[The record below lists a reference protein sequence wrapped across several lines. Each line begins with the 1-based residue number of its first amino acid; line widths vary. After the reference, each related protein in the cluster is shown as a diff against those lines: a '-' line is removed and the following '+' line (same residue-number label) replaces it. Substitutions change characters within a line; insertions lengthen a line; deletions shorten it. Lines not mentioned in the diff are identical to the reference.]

1 MVRVSKNRL
10 ENSHLNQLLH
20 QLTDVI
26 GRLDSHQAHG
36 FINEIFG
43 KEEKEIFAK
52 RLAIILM
59 INEGRSLYSIARLLH
74 VSDTTVGK
82 IYDRFE
88 RGEFSNTIK
97 ALTKNKTDYKKFVDI
112 LDSILTVGG
121 IMPHRNTPIRIP
133 R

>member
-10 ENSHLNQLLH
+10 SDKHLQQLIK

-26 GRLDSHQAHG
+26 GRLNVGQASYFLH
-36 FINEIFG
+36 EMFG
-43 KEEKEIFAK
+43 KEEKEVFAK

-59 INEGRSLYSIARLLH
+59 INEGRSLYSIARLLQ

-88 RGEFSNTIK
+88 RGEFSHTIK
-97 ALTKNKTDYKKFVDI
+97 ALTKNKIDYKKFVDLI
-112 LDSILTVGG
+112 DSILTVGG

>member
-10 ENSHLNQLLH
+10 TEEHLQQLIK

-26 GRLDSHQAHG
+26 GRLNAGQASQ
-36 FINEIFG
+36 FIYEIFG

-59 INEGRSLYSIARLLH
+59 INEGRSLYSIARLLQ

-82 IYDRFE
+82 IYDRYK
-88 RGEFSNTIK
+88 RNEFTHTIK
-97 ALTKNKTDYKKFVDI
+97 ALTKNKTDYKRFVD
-112 LDSILTVGG
+112 LVDSILTVGG
-121 IMPHRNTPIRIP
+121 IMPRRNTPIRI
-133 R
+133 RR